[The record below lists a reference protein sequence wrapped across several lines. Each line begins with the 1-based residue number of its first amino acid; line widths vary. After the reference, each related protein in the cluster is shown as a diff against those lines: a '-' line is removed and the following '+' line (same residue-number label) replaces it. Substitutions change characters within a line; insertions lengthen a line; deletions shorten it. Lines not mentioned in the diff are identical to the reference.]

1 MAPATDTGKGGPLLL
16 SPTLQ
21 LTHMNMVATV
31 CEPLTGNKA
40 RLGFTRLTLHQRR
53 QLEVYG
59 EIKFTE
65 AMCLA
70 HAGTRATVVLMAG
83 NNSVVSLISQ

>member
-1 MAPATDTGKGGPLLL
+1 ML

-21 LTHMNMVATV
+21 STHMNMVATV

-40 RLGFTRLTLHQRR
+40 RLGFTQLSLHQRR
-53 QLEVYG
+53 QLEVYR

-83 NNSVVSLISQ
+83 HNSVVSLIRQ